1 MALVVLGVIVTLMS
15 VSRAVT
21 EITPKLL
28 EPASLSPTI
37 DEITITDIDSIP
49 GYTAGQDKV
58 VAVGMWHDKTNSE
71 YVLFVLDVN
80 AEGAT
85 YAPSLALRMQSSH
98 AFTSMPDPKIA
109 LYDTKY
115 LVSFAHPTSGAV
127 YAFEQTKG
135 DSNAANIK
143 MVKVT
148 PPSAYASGGFKA
160 GYITGYMGLISTQA
174 GVWWAASVNMS
185 TSALLWARS

>member
-1 MALVVLGVIVTLMS
+1 MGVIATLMS

-28 EPASLSPTI
+28 EPASLSPSI

-49 GYTAGQDKV
+49 GYTAGEDKV
-58 VAVGMWHDKTNSE
+58 VAVGVWHDKTASD

-85 YAPSLALRMQSSH
+85 YAPSLALRMQSSNS
-98 AFTSMPDPKIA
+98 FSSMPSPKIA
-109 LYDTKY
+109 LYGTKY
-115 LVSFAHPTSGAV
+115 LVSFAHPTTNAV

-135 DSNAANIK
+135 DTNAANIR

-148 PPSAYASGGFKA
+148 PPSALSSDAFRV
-160 GYITGYMGLISTQA
+160 GYVTGYMGMISLKA
-174 GVWWAASVNMS
+174 GVWWAASVDMG
-185 TSALLWARS
+185 TGGLLWARS

>member
-1 MALVVLGVIVTLMS
+1 MS
-15 VSRAVT
+15 VGRAAAT

-28 EPASLSPTI
+28 EPASLAPSI

-58 VAVGMWHDKTNSE
+58 VAVGVWHDKTGSD
-71 YVLFVLDVN
+71 YVLYVLDVN

-85 YAPSLALRMQSSH
+85 YAPSLALRMQSGHTFS
-98 AFTSMPDPKIA
+98 AMPDPKIA

-115 LVSFAHPTSGAV
+115 LVSFADTTSGAV
-127 YAFEQTKG
+127 YAFEQAKG
-135 DSNAANIK
+135 DTNAANIK

-148 PPSAYASGGFKA
+148 PPSAYSSDAFRI
-160 GYITGYMGLISTQA
+160 GYVPGYMGMISRKA
-174 GVWWAASVNMS
+174 
-185 TSALLWARS
+185 